1 MKFKIF
7 LIIISLNLNLYA
19 FEKDDFLKI
28 SDIFIKFFDKYEQ
41 NLKEFAKGN
50 FKVGEALFLVVDS
63 LIEENSILYVSYI
76 NTLRMFIEK
85 FMKIKRF
92 YVFNK
97 EEIKN
102 GWGKR
107 HIGVLSQVCFLL
119 IKSYAAVICSC

>member
-1 MKFKIF
+1 M
-7 LIIISLNLNLYA
+7 
-19 FEKDDFLKI
+19 
-28 SDIFIKFFDKYEQ
+28 
-41 NLKEFAKGN
+41 
-50 FKVGEALFLVVDS
+50 GEALFLVVDS